1 MVDVNMHPINRP
13 LLLVA
18 NEAEKFNANMKLTD
32 PQIRETLRMTL
43 VQLEEWTRKL
53 QANVQRVT
61 A

>member
-1 MVDVNMHPINRP
+1 MVDPNIHPINRP

-18 NEAEKFNANMKLTD
+18 NESEKFGMNMKLTD
-32 PQIRETLRMTL
+32 PQIRETLRKAL

-53 QANVQRVT
+53 QSNIQRVT